1 MDNLFK
7 ASWDKWVWIFTVI
20 VIGALGVLPV
30 GIIANALTGGKGNT
44 EGPIA
49 LAALMLIMLAVIYLF
64 SPQAY
69 VVEPGRL
76 IVQRPGTDVTIP
88 LNTIERIETGAGW
101 QVFRGALRLFAS
113 GGAFGFYGSFWN
125 STLKGFTAYATRMDR
140 VVILYRKTGN
150 PIVVSPDDGEAFVRA
165 VERAKRGRLV

>member
-1 MDNLFK
+1 MRDEFR

-20 VIGALGVLPV
+20 VIGVLGVVPV

-49 LAALMLIMLAVIYLF
+49 LAALMLIILAVIYLF

-69 VVEPGRL
+69 TIESGRL
-76 IVQRPGTDVTIP
+76 TVQRPGTDVTIP
-88 LNTIERIETGAGW
+88 LNTVERVEVGGGW

-113 GGAFGFYGSFWN
+113 GGPFGFYGNFWN
-125 STLKGFTAYATRMDR
+125 STLKGFTAYATRMDK
-140 VVILYRKTGN
+140 VVVLYRKIGN
-150 PIVVSPDDGEAFVRA
+150 PIVVSPDDAEGFVRA
-165 VERAKRGRLV
+165 VRRGMGRKV

>member
-1 MDNLFK
+1 MKDEFR

-20 VIGALGVLPV
+20 VIGVLGVLPV

-49 LAALMLIMLAVIYLF
+49 VAAVMLIILAVTYLF

-69 VVEPGRL
+69 AVEPGRL

-88 LNTIERIETGAGW
+88 LNTIERIEVGGGW
-101 QVFRGALRLFAS
+101 AVFRGALRLIAS
-113 GGAFGFYGSFWN
+113 GGAFGFYGNFWN
-125 STLKGFTAYATRMDR
+125 NTLKGFTAYATRMDK
-140 VVILYRKTGN
+140 VVVLYRKTGN
-150 PIVVSPDDGEAFVRA
+150 PIVVSPDDPEAFVRA
-165 VERAKRGRLV
+165 VRRGMGRKV